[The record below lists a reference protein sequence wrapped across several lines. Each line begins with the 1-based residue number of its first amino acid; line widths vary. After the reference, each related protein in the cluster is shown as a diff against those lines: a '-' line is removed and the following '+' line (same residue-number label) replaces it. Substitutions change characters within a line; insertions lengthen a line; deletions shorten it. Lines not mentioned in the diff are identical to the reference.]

1 MREAA
6 EALRLTAQDLHQL
19 GVADEVIAEPVGGA
33 QRNPTDAIASVGEKV
48 STLLEELSK
57 SDAKSLRA
65 ARRKKYLD
73 MGSKALVA

>member
-6 EALRLTAQDLHQL
+6 EALRLTAQDLQKL

-33 QRNPTDAIASVGEKV
+33 QRDPEAAIASVGAKI
-48 STLLEELSK
+48 STLLKELNK
-57 SDAKSLRA
+57 SDAKKLRTS
-65 ARRKKYLD
+65 RRKKFLD